1 MTDNFYHESGH
12 TVMAKIFEDYFETDF
27 VTLDIEYS
35 KKFDPRSAGGIYG
48 RARRPGSEMTF
59 ADHDAIVIIFL
70 AGYCVDGIVNNN
82 GILPETFFHMGS
94 WGPQFATER
103 YSGDAEL
110 ITVFFHRIKNYSSD
124 INWEEY
130 ISKAIRC
137 TCQILRDPAVW
148 ENLVALRT
156 ALIASPNR
164 TLTVENLAAIF
175 NEGNLQNHMY
185 RKLPLLLASRRSL
198 VE

>member
-1 MTDNFYHESGH
+1 MTDNSYHESGH
-12 TVMAKIFEDYFETDF
+12 TVMAKIFEDYFETKF
-27 VTLDIEYS
+27 VTLDKDYS
-35 KKFDPRSAGGIYG
+35 WKFDPRSEGGIYG
-48 RARRPGSEMTF
+48 RARKLGTEMTF
-59 ADHDAIVIIFL
+59 ADHDAIVMIFL

-82 GILPETFFHMGS
+82 GILKEKFFHMGS

-110 ITVFFHRIKNYSSD
+110 ISVFFHRIKIYSPD

-137 TCQILRDPAVW
+137 TCQILQDHAVW
-148 ENLVALRT
+148 ENLVAVRT

-164 TLTVENLAAIF
+164 TLIAENLDAVF
-175 NEGNLQNHMY
+175 NEDNLQNHMY